1 MDAAGFKVG
10 IDHIP
15 AQSFKINHGLKDTVS
30 NGFYKEGLPDE
41 PELGFFFLS
50 NAKFGGGLLI
60 LGLWSLLVAVILHTR
75 KKKA

>member
-1 MDAAGFKVG
+1 
-10 IDHIP
+10 
-15 AQSFKINHGLKDTVS
+15 VS